1 MRNFNS
7 NCSSTMFRDTF
18 TFTSSTLQSLR
29 LQRELQGLEDERRAL
44 YRSPRYPRN
53 EQTTAVSQTAFRE
66 SRTQPQ
72 LCRDTAVHDAL
83 FNGDLD
89 KIRSI
94 FKSKDSVNVI
104 LETANHELSWSAE
117 LGLWSLTS
125 KLTQTSA
132 LRITAERGHAACV
145 KHLLG
150 HGADVNAA
158 PGGATALHTACA
170 NGHSECAQ
178 LLLSIGANP
187 NAISEEGYAPLH
199 LCTSPQTF
207 LCAKLLLEHSARV
220 NMQNQDREN
229 TPLHVAAKYGLDEH
243 VDLYLSYCAYSHK
256 KNREGET
263 ALNAACSYAE
273 KPETFGRYYRVCK
286 MLIDCGADV
295 KTAGKKN
302 HTPLHNACGN
312 GHPGIV
318 DLLLQHGA
326 SANAKNS
333 AGYTP
338 MDCILQ
344 AIEDHLERH
353 PEQIVLALLNHGAAP
368 IDSEILKLC
377 AMSPWTM
384 EAVLNTYEY
393 IPLCDSWIEAVP
405 LDVWQKHQFF
415 YESIIQM
422 TNIPRSLQH
431 LSRCA
436 LRNYLGTRCHSVIPQ
451 LQLPNSFKEFLLLK
465 FEGYFK

>member
-1 MRNFNS
+1 
-7 NCSSTMFRDTF
+7 MFRDTF
-18 TFTSSTLQSLR
+18 PFTASTLRSLR

-44 YRSPRYPRN
+44 YRFPRN
-53 EQTTAVSQTAFRE
+53 RLTTAVSQTAFRE
-66 SRTQPQ
+66 SRTGPQ
-72 LCRDTAVHDAL
+72 ISNDPAVHDAL
-83 FNGDLD
+83 CNGDLD

-104 LETANHELSWSAE
+104 IETSSHELSWSAE
-117 LGLWSLTS
+117 LGLWSLIS
-125 KLTQTSA
+125 KQKQTSA
-132 LRITAERGHAACV
+132 LHITAARGHTACV

-150 HGADVNAA
+150 YGADVNAA

-170 NGHSECAQ
+170 SGHAECAQ

-187 NAISEEGYAPLH
+187 NAISEEGYTPLH

-207 LCAKLLLEHSARV
+207 LCAKLLLEHGARV
-220 NMQNQDREN
+220 NMQTKDREN
-229 TPLHVAAKYGLDEH
+229 TPLHVAAKHGLDEH

-263 ALNAACSYAE
+263 ALNAACSYVE
-273 KPETFGRYYRVCK
+273 KPEAFGRYYRVCE
-286 MLIDCGADV
+286 MLINCGADV

-318 DLLLQHGA
+318 DLLLLHSA
-326 SANAKNS
+326 SVNAKNC

-344 AIEDHLERH
+344 AVEDHLEHH
-353 PEQIVLALLNHGAAP
+353 PEQIVIALLNHGAAP
-368 IDSEILKLC
+368 VDPKILKQC

-384 EAVLNTYEY
+384 EALLNTYESV
-393 IPLCDSWIEAVP
+393 PLCNSWIEAVP
-405 LDVWQKHQFF
+405 LDVWRKHQIF

-422 TNIPRSLQH
+422 TDKPRSLQH
-431 LSRCA
+431 LARCT

-451 LQLPNSFKEFLLLK
+451 LQLPNSFTEFLLLK
-465 FEGYFK
+465 FESYIK

>member
-1 MRNFNS
+1 MY
-7 NCSSTMFRDTF
+7 RDTF
-18 TFTSSTLQSLR
+18 FFTPSTHPSLGSR
-29 LQRELQGLEDERRAL
+29 RELRDVEDERRAL
-44 YRSPRYPRN
+44 YRNPRN
-53 EQTTAVSQTAFRE
+53 RQTPADSHTAFRG
-66 SRTQPQ
+66 SRTRSQ
-72 LCRDTAVHDAL
+72 LSSDTAVHDAL
-83 FNGDLD
+83 VSGDLD
-89 KIRSI
+89 KIRNI

-104 LETANHELSWSAE
+104 IQTVSHELSWSAE

-125 KLTQTSA
+125 KQKPTSA

-158 PGGATALHTACA
+158 PGGTTALHTACA
-170 NGHSECAQ
+170 NGHAECVQ
-178 LLLSIGANP
+178 LLLSIGADP
-187 NAISEEGYAPLH
+187 NAVSEEGYAPLH
-199 LCTSPQTF
+199 LCTSPQTI

-220 NMQNQDREN
+220 NMQTQDREN
-229 TPLHVAAKYGLDEH
+229 TPLHVAAKHGLDEH

-273 KPETFGRYYRVCK
+273 KPEAFGRYYRVCK

-318 DLLLQHGA
+318 DLLLLHGA
-326 SANAKNS
+326 SVNAKNC

-344 AIEDHLERH
+344 SVDDHLEHH

-368 IDSEILKLC
+368 VDPKILKRC

-384 EAVLNTYEY
+384 EAVLNTYECL
-393 IPLCDSWIEAVP
+393 PLCDSWIEAVP
-405 LDVWQKHQFF
+405 LDVWQNHQVF
-415 YESIIQM
+415 YDSIIQM
-422 TNIPRSLQH
+422 SNKPRSLQH
-431 LSRCA
+431 LARCA

-465 FEGYFK
+465 FEGYVK